1 MVNSSE
7 MKERIK
13 LLIRD
18 WLPLGVR
25 NQRILSGMLKG
36 YRIYTSWH
44 DYPAAILGYT
54 ERSLLEWFENNI
66 LPGENWLDV
75 GAHYGYTAIALSK
88 CVGPTGSVYAFE
100 PSISTAGYLVQTR
113 VKNNLRQLTVV
124 PFGLGGLDDLEIL
137 ALPFERGMLD
147 STKDGSDW
155 LETLFVTRL
164 DWLWPKICGEKE
176 NIDGIK
182 IDVQGMEIDV
192 LRGMS
197 RSLKIHKPK
206 LIIELHKGVDRD
218 EFLRQIKSSG
228 YSTDAISLVADEQGT
243 VNKLL
248 DDTSYVFLP
257 NRL

>member
-1 MVNSSE
+1 
-7 MKERIK
+7 MKNI
-13 LLIRD
+13 IRKF
-18 WLPLGVR
+18 LPR
-25 NQRILSGMLKG
+25 TKQRHKILSGPLQG
-36 YRIYTSWH
+36 NYIITSWH
-44 DYPAAILGYT
+44 DYPAGILGYT
-54 ERSLLEWFENNI
+54 ESQLVEWFDKNVN
-66 LPGENWLDV
+66 PGETWLDV
-75 GAHYGYTAIALSK
+75 GAHYGYLAIALGK
-88 CVGPTGSVYAFE
+88 FVGTKGRVFAFE

-155 LETLFVTRL
+155 LETLFVSRL
-164 DWLWPKICGEKE
+164 DWLWPKICGENK

-192 LRGMS
+192 LSGMS
-197 RSLKIHKPK
+197 RVLQTHKPK

-228 YSTDAISLVADEQGT
+228 YSTDAISLVADEQRT
-243 VNKLL
+243 VNRLL

-257 NRL
+257 IRP